1 MALSPLLILAVYR
14 TRVKRI
20 SLTVESSWL
29 SGKASERGIRRSE
42 VRSLMG
48 TQNFLF
54 VPRTWQDEKHFS
66 LFLYRAQNLYH
77 LSHSVYKLH
86 ESLVQ
91 KPLIRSFMFKLARE
105 ICLFTENTIRIY
117 CTNINNESKSAGR
130 VLFSIQE
137 LRSSVYGK
145 RKRQTLTFLTSY
157 FNFLYTLI
165 KIFA

>member
-91 KPLIRSFMFKLARE
+91 KPLWIRSFMFKLARE
-105 ICLFTENTIRIY
+105 ICLFTENIIRIY
-117 CTNINNESKSAGR
+117 CTNINNESQSASR
-130 VLFSIQE
+130 VLFSIKS
-137 LRSSVYGK
+137 LGVAFTAKGK
-145 RKRQTLTFLTSY
+145 GKH
-157 FNFLYTLI
+157 
-165 KIFA
+165 